1 MQSRKTGDVTM
12 QPKGVAAET
21 DTSQTCN
28 KMIGFYHFNVIF
40 TGHQIRMFT
49 FIHYLQIC
57 SCMLA
62 QNKSTH
68 QLYDMRRSASSRK
81 NIYSIHFFLTQYIW
95 LVCYPYYQFSH
106 LIWQPTVTRININGK
121 KGTVRKTEKEMLVW
135 KDKADITTSLKWLT
149 TQKLYLVLWQSAV

>member
-1 MQSRKTGDVTM
+1 MQHSRNHPNYLKTQMHKDDLTKFKFTPQNNQTGKKKKEKQKSHQPTTLMQSRKTGDVTM

-62 QNKSTH
+62 QNKSTY

-81 NIYSIHFFLTQYIW
+81 NIYSIHFFLTQYI
-95 LVCYPYYQFSH
+95 
-106 LIWQPTVTRININGK
+106 
-121 KGTVRKTEKEMLVW
+121 
-135 KDKADITTSLKWLT
+135 
-149 TQKLYLVLWQSAV
+149 